1 MTKVYYTKRILPV
14 YIGAIES
21 MRRSRDIP
29 QPESPQ
35 EHHQF
40 LLQEDGDGSHGLRK
54 KGPAQDLRDA
64 HCIQS
69 LAHPP
74 QSPDLNPIEAC
85 WNVIKQRARQKS
97 WESIEELKQVLQA
110 EWTALSQEEVQK
122 RIEEMPERCRQ
133 LLKSDGVPFKSTLW

>member
-1 MTKVYYTKRILPV
+1 MVPVAYGRKVPLKTF
-14 YIGAIES
+14 G
-21 MRRSRDIP
+21 
-29 QPESPQ
+29 
-35 EHHQF
+35 
-40 LLQEDGDGSHGLRK
+40 
-54 KGPAQDLRDA
+54 DA

-97 WESIEELKQVLQA
+97 WEPIEQLKRLFQV

-122 RIEEMPERCRQ
+122 RIEELPELCRQ
-133 LLKSDGVPFKSTLW
+133 LLKSYEGPLKSTLW